1 MAYTE
6 KQLITKTNRLAQD
19 ISRAYKVYLKTR
31 MGTREQERAYARLT
45 TLQNRMKAY
54 SKQSRDFVKSNTL
67 LAQQKGIPK
76 QAKLKKTKS
85 KK

>member
-1 MAYTE
+1 MTYTE
-6 KQLITKTNRLAQD
+6 KQLITKTKRLARD
-19 ISRAYKVYLKTR
+19 ISRAFQVYLRTR
-31 MGTREQERAYARLT
+31 MGTREQERAYGRLI

-67 LAQQKGIPK
+67 LAPQKGIPK